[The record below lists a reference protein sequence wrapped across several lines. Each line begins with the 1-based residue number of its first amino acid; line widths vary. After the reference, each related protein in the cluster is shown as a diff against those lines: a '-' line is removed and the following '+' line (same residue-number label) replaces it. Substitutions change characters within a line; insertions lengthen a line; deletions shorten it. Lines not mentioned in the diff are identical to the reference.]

1 MSNTPTFFMSPL
13 CRCGSRD
20 TVRVGESALMRQCNF
35 CGETYSYRLQDG
47 HLVPFTP
54 LTALALD
61 EQRALGRAS

>member
-20 TVRVGESALMRQCNF
+20 TVRVGDSALMRQCNG
-35 CGETYSYRLQDG
+35 CGETYSYRLHDG
-47 HLVPFTP
+47 HLVPYSP

-61 EQRALGRAS
+61 EMRSLRGAS